1 MCIWIFKCVC
11 ACICLHVYMSYLRVH
26 LRHWAAGYAALK
38 GCVSAAIPPSFPPS
52 ASLSPFFFLLTLFSS
67 SVLSVR
73 LHHAPSLSSVHLC
86 SIIGVSSLDKT
97 LRGPPRSTLCCLRAK
112 LVSSGSSES
121 IIKLFMQRVWPLT
134 ISLLF
139 EASWGVYVYAGVCV
153 CVCRREETGRLGLS
167 KWGRPEE
174 GSGLHKLSGPASNC
188 TKHFLGQLSREGGKG
203 AMT

>member
-1 MCIWIFKCVC
+1 MCVC
-11 ACICLHVYMSYLRVH
+11 MHLSPCVYELFASPPQ
-26 LRHWAAGYAALK
+26 ALSCWVCSLK
-38 GCVSAAIPPSFPPS
+38 RLCFCCHPPLLPSFCLT
-52 ASLSPFFFLLTLFSS
+52 LSVFFFLLTLFSS

-139 EASWGVYVYAGVCV
+139 EAS
-153 CVCRREETGRLGLS
+153 
-167 KWGRPEE
+167 
-174 GSGLHKLSGPASNC
+174 
-188 TKHFLGQLSREGGKG
+188 
-203 AMT
+203 